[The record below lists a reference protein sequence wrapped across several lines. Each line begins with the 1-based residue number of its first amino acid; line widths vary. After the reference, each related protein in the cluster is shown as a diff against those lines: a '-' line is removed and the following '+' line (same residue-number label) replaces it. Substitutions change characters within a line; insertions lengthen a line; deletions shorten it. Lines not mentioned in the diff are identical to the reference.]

1 MNYVEKNLMNGYV
14 SMNEDFNHSTKNGME
29 VDSEMKDSNL
39 MRDQISF
46 KSSLFGNKSKKII

>member
-1 MNYVEKNLMNGYV
+1 MNGYV